1 MPPAVRGIGHLSLTV
16 APAVLLVAAALGAAR
31 AVELVPPSVIW
42 LAAVPLIAC
51 VSYVAGL
58 EADAVLGGWNTR
70 VSIPDPADTATTLAV
85 TAGALLTRILA
96 FDLGLGVIV
105 AAALVGLLADRLLPS
120 YGAAVYCGAFVG
132 MASPAVF
139 ATLPAVTAA
148 GLVAGMVFVAAEQV
162 FDGFGGKLGTV
173 AFVGCAVI
181 ALALGAEGG
190 SGTAVSGTTAVGF
203 ALAGAAA
210 AGITYLSS
218 VYLNHGPVRASALT
232 GLVGGLVCPA
242 PPVVGDGIAAVVFCA
257 SFAGMASR
265 TVSRAYVRWRSRG
278 RSTACSSPPPAPSSS
293 GSAGNSGRSRSWPAS
308 SSAGCSSSAP
318 TPSPPRSPLRPT
330 GSGPDGPPPG
340 YPSPGGT
347 ASTGIDAPRITR
359 SVVLPAC
366 RIRSIP
372 LRPWVPITVT
382 LRRVR
387 GSPRPV
393 CPGAGAA
400 RVRQNCAGRDIEP
413 RSLRSRCSLRS
424 LFQTRVTDS
433 LDSALRR
440 DETPRWCVA
449 FDRTALA
456 GI

>member
-203 ALAGAAA
+203 VLAGAAA

-218 VYLNHGPVRASALT
+218 VRLNHGPVQASALI

-242 PPVVGDGIAAVVFCA
+242 LPVVGDGIAAVVFCA
-257 SFAGMASR
+257 SFAGMASPDR
-265 TVSRAYVRWRSRG
+265 VPSVWAMAVAGALCGVLVAATSPVLVGFGGKLGTIAFVACLVVRGLFVVSAD
-278 RSTACSSPPPAPSSS
+278 ALPAALPAP
-293 GSAGNSGRSRSWPAS
+293 A
-308 SSAGCSSSAP
+308 
-318 TPSPPRSPLRPT
+318 
-330 GSGPDGPPPG
+330 DG
-340 YPSPGGT
+340 
-347 ASTGIDAPRITR
+347 
-359 SVVLPAC
+359 
-366 RIRSIP
+366 
-372 LRPWVPITVT
+372 
-382 LRRVR
+382 
-387 GSPRPV
+387 
-393 CPGAGAA
+393 
-400 RVRQNCAGRDIEP
+400 
-413 RSLRSRCSLRS
+413 LRS
-424 LFQTRVTDS
+424 
-433 LDSALRR
+433 
-440 DETPRWCVA
+440 
-449 FDRTALA
+449 
-456 GI
+456 